1 MIEFVKKHEKLFE
14 IVIGIIAIILIF
26 IPLRNYL
33 TDTKSYSSIIS
44 ILDEKKSN
52 VTNLLAG
59 STAASTLITLLP
71 NDVGTPIAEK
81 VADLSSVFLLI
92 LAVLYLEKYLLT
104 IIGFVSSVLWGIGTG
119 FMTAA
124 VVKQSKS
131 LKSFGLK
138 IIISATVIFAVIPIS
153 AFITKSIDKTYND
166 SIQETINKAID
177 SSENAEISTEEETQ
191 TEDKNVWDTI
201 SNIFN
206 EAVDAVTSS
215 VTNSYEWA
223 EKTLNNFVEAT
234 AIMLV
239 TSCVIPL
246 LTLVIVVWI
255 AKIAMTSISL
265 KLEERSKGKLTEITS
280 N

>member
-14 IVIGIIAIILIF
+14 IVIGIIAIILII

-33 TDTKSYSSIIS
+33 TDTKSYSWIIN

-81 VADLSSVFLLI
+81 VADLSNIFLLI

-166 SIQETINKAID
+166 SIQETINRAID
-177 SSENAEISTEEETQ
+177 SSENAEISTEEESE
-191 TEDKNVWDTI
+191 TEDKNVWNTI

-206 EAVDAVTSS
+206 EAVDTVTSS
-215 VTNSYEWA
+215 VTDSYEWA

-255 AKIAMTSISL
+255 AKITMTSISL
-265 KLEERSKGKLTEITS
+265 KIEERSKEITS